1 MCCQPHQFFF
11 RRHGLGAPRGWARAH
26 WYRPSNHLVQA
37 KYPRAQ
43 GLCHQCH
50 DLCQTGSHPAIHFK
64 GFFFMDQVCSV
75 IFLSLCNVPCQRRAR
90 LTLKSYTSFS
100 AFHLERRHNW
110 FLTFQMSSWKG
121 WEKRVMSSKSISNMG
136 MLIWMV
142 FGVWGVYFISKS
154 MVSKY

>member
-11 RRHGLGAPRGWARAH
+11 RRHGLGAPRGWASAH
-26 WYRPSNHLVQA
+26 WYGPSNRLVRA

-75 IFLSLCNVPCQRRAR
+75 IFLSLCNAPCQRRAR
-90 LTLKSYTSFS
+90 LTLKSYTSFFS
-100 AFHLERRHNW
+100 AFHLGRRHNW
-110 FLTFQMSSWKG
+110 FLTFQMSSWKRLE
-121 WEKRVMSSKSISNMG
+121 EKKEQSPKINLQYGHVDLEGICG
-136 MLIWMV
+136 LV
-142 FGVWGVYFISKS
+142 LLFTVEL
-154 MVSKY
+154 